1 MIPGSC
7 LCGEVRYEV
16 SGPFS
21 MMGHC
26 HCSIC
31 RKHHGAMFATFVA
44 VPGANF
50 RWLAGEKSVGS
61 YESSP
66 GGSRSF
72 CRVCG
77 SVTPLQLPQLDI
89 VFLPAGNLQGDLDA
103 RPENHIFVKS
113 KAPWHEITDRLPKY
127 DEYPPGFDAPQIQR
141 PIIEPKQGVVQGSCV
156 CGDVAYEMEGLPVR
170 VQNCH
175 CSRCRRGRSA
185 AHATNAFFP
194 FAQFRWVRG
203 EEGVVDYQH
212 ADARYF
218 GTAFCRRCGGG
229 VARASRER
237 GIVVV
242 PVGALDSDPQM
253 RPQRHL
259 FVGSKANWFEITDQI
274 PQFVEMPPS

>member
-50 RWLAGEKSVGS
+50 RWLAGEKSVRS

-113 KAPWHEITDRLPKY
+113 KAPWHEITDRLPQY

-141 PIIEPKQGVVQGSCV
+141 PIIEPKEGVVQGSCL
-156 CGDVAYEMEGLPVR
+156 CGDVSYEMEGTAGARTELPLLALPSGPECRARNECVLSFGA
-170 VQNCH
+170 V
-175 CSRCRRGRSA
+175 SLGARRGGRCGLSARRRTLFRYRVLPALWWRRGARLTRARDRGSSGRRPRFRSA
-185 AHATNAFFP
+185 DASAETSF
-194 FAQFRWVRG
+194 
-203 EEGVVDYQH
+203 VD
-212 ADARYF
+212 
-218 GTAFCRRCGGG
+218 
-229 VARASRER
+229 
-237 GIVVV
+237 
-242 PVGALDSDPQM
+242 
-253 RPQRHL
+253 
-259 FVGSKANWFEITDQI
+259 SKANWFEITDQI
-274 PQFVEMPPS
+274 PQFAEMPPS